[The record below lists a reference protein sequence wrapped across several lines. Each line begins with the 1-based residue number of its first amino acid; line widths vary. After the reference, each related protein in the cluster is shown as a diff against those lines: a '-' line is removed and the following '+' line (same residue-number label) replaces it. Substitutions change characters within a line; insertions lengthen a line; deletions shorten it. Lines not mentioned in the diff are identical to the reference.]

1 MTIEMLVETETPDA
15 GQHEVPNDAENSV
28 ATAIGEAE
36 EIIDPL
42 DGLIDRVAA
51 DPGAPFV
58 PEVLERL
65 STMKK
70 EDPAAFEVIRA
81 KLKKAR
87 CRVTALDEAIMEEME
102 EKGGGGRGPTQGRH
116 SDRSGGHC

>member
-42 DGLIDRVAA
+42 DGLIDRVARRSWRA
-51 DPGAPFV
+51 LRPGGARTALYD
-58 PEVLERL
+58 E
-65 STMKK
+65 K
-70 EDPAAFEVIRA
+70 EDPAAFEVIR
-81 KLKKAR
+81 
-87 CRVTALDEAIMEEME
+87 
-102 EKGGGGRGPTQGRH
+102 
-116 SDRSGGHC
+116 RS